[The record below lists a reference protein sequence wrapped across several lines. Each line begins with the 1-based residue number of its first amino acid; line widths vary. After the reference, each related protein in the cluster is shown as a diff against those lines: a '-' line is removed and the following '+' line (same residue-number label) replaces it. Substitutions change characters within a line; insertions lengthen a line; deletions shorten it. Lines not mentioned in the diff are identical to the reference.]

1 MTESRFEKFADIIA
15 FAIRREIDAAEGY
28 RMMAGRAETPGLKAL
43 LLDLER
49 EEVHHRELL
58 ENLPELPEAES
69 AAAPAP
75 DLGLSDSLG
84 DEPLRPDM
92 TFQDLLI
99 FAAKKEQKAIDLY
112 TTLARTVEPGARREL
127 FEFLAGQEKVHKLR
141 LESEYEAH
149 VLTEN

>member
-1 MTESRFEKFADIIA
+1 MTERRLENFADIIA
-15 FAIRREIDAAEGY
+15 FAVRREIDAAEGY
-28 RMMAGRAETPGLKAL
+28 RMMAGRAETPGLKSL

-58 ENLPELPEAES
+58 ENLPVVPEGES
-69 AAAPAP
+69 AAVPVP
-75 DLGLSDSLG
+75 DLGLSDALE
-84 DEPLRPDM
+84 DEPLTPDM

-112 TTLARTVEPGARREL
+112 TTLARTVDPGPRRGL